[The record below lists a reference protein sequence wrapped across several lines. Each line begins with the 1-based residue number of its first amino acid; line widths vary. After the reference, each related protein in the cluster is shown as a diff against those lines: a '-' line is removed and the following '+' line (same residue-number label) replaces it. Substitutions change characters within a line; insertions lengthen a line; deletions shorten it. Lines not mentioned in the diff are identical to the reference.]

1 MYICAKC
8 GLIQKNLSRNYI
20 NNTISIYKKYK
31 TFYQEKSKIGQ
42 SVFDVS
48 GKSNP
53 RSQKIFEYIASKI
66 NINSEE
72 DTILDFGCGSGINM
86 VHLRKYFK
94 KKNIFGY
101 EKFVRKNSIIQKSLY
116 KKIFDDKI
124 FKTDLKFNI
133 VISIFILEHVHSLKD
148 YFNGIKALL
157 NNNGYVVFQVP
168 DIDNNPYDFTIY
180 DHVFH
185 FSKLTLKKYFKILR
199 F

>member
-31 TFYQEKSKIGQ
+31 TFLPGKKAKIGQ

-53 RSQKIFEYIASKI
+53 RSQKIFEYIYSSKI
-66 NINSEE
+66 NINLEE

-124 FKTDLKFNI
+124 LKQI
-133 VISIFILEHVHSLKD
+133 
-148 YFNGIKALL
+148 
-157 NNNGYVVFQVP
+157 
-168 DIDNNPYDFTIY
+168 
-180 DHVFH
+180 
-185 FSKLTLKKYFKILR
+185 
-199 F
+199 

>member
-94 KKNIFGY
+94 KK
-101 EKFVRKNSIIQKSLY
+101 
-116 KKIFDDKI
+116 
-124 FKTDLKFNI
+124 
-133 VISIFILEHVHSLKD
+133 
-148 YFNGIKALL
+148 YFW
-157 NNNGYVVFQVP
+157 V
-168 DIDNNPYDFTIY
+168 
-180 DHVFH
+180 
-185 FSKLTLKKYFKILR
+185 
-199 F
+199 